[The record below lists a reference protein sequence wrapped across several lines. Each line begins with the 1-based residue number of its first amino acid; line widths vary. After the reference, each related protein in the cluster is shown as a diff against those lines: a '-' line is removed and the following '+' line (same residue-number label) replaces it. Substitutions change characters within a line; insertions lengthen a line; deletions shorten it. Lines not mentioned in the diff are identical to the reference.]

1 MSQAAGAALGATR
14 TDLMITGD
22 AWTGDAET
30 GGARAAAGR
39 EAVVVGASTAVM
51 CVPPSC

>member
-1 MSQAAGAALGATR
+1 MNQAPGVALEATR
-14 TDLMITGD
+14 IDLMIT
-22 AWTGDAET
+22 A
-30 GGARAAAGR
+30 GAGAAGGR

>member
-1 MSQAAGAALGATR
+1 MSQAAGAALGPTR
-14 TDLMITGD
+14 TDLMITAD
-22 AWTGDAET
+22 AGT

-51 CVPPSC
+51 CGPPSC